1 MQMSFK
7 SCCAGFALLAAT
19 TAFAAENID
28 GKWTAQVGQSTLT
41 LEVKA
46 DGEKLTGTLTNSQAG
61 PAPIEEGKIK
71 GDEISFHVMRSINNA
86 NTKVA
91 WTGKLA
97 GDELKVKRNSGGA
110 AQPDEFVLKR
120 SK

>member
-19 TAFAAENID
+19 AVFSAEKID
-28 GKWTAQVGQSTLT
+28 GKWTAQVGQTQLT

-61 PAPIEEGKIK
+61 PAQIEDGKIK
-71 GDEISFHVMRSINNA
+71 GDEITFHVMRSINNA
-86 NTKVA
+86 NTKVT
-91 WTGKLA
+91 WTGKLS
-97 GDELKVKRNSGGA
+97 GDELKVKRDTGGA
-110 AQPDEFVLKR
+110 AQADEFVLQRGK
-120 SK
+120 